1 VKFTKGRVAIA
12 YILLKKQIRLLCDG
26 SHYLRMETTIKFNE
40 LGLADYIMKAV
51 EDLGFEDATPIQSA
65 AIPVILSGRDVIGQ
79 AQTGTGKT
87 AAFGIPAI
95 EHVDADRRETQVL
108 ILCPTRELALQVKEQ
123 VTILAKHKK
132 GLLVTAIFGGES
144 YDRQLMNLK
153 KGTQIVVGTPGRV
166 MDHIER
172 KTLKLDSI
180 SMFILDEADEML
192 NMGFREDIEEIL
204 KHAPQERQTVLF
216 SATMSKDI
224 LNITKKFQKDP
235 ELIKVTKKEVTNEN
249 IEQTYYNV
257 RKEAKF
263 EVMTR
268 LIDVHE
274 LQLMLVFCNTKS
286 KVDEVVIELQ
296 EAGYAAEGLHGDLRQ
311 ASRNQVMNKFRNGN
325 TKILVATDVA
335 ARGIDVSGVDA
346 VFNFDLPMDLEYYVH
361 RIGRTGRAGKLG
373 KAFLLLT
380 RRDRSRMRDLEHYTK
395 SVIPQGK
402 IPTSADMIESKAK
415 NFAIKVKAS
424 IQEEG
429 NEQYEKIVEQLK
441 EEGFYTHHIMAAL
454 MRMQMGGE
462 RKSQFTDWELSDDKP
477 AGRDTKFSTRD
488 RGARAFESRT
498 EGRSGFGRDRAVPGG
513 TPRPAFREFSG
524 NRDGGSREGGFRDS
538 GKVGGSREGGSREG
552 FAPRVGAGQMG
563 AGQGS
568 GEPGMVRLFIN
579 LGRKD
584 NVSPN
589 HIVGAI
595 TSEAKIP
602 GRVIGQIDMYDKF
615 SFVEIPQR
623 DVAKVMTGM
632 RGKTINA
639 REASIEIAK

>member
-1 VKFTKGRVAIA
+1 MRFTKGRSQSPTF
-12 YILLKKQIRLLCDG
+12 YYKKQIRLLCDSG
-26 SHYLRMETTIKFNE
+26 HYLRMETIKFNE
-40 LGLADYIMKAV
+40 LDLADYIMKSV
-51 EDLGFEDATPIQSA
+51 EEMGFEDATPIQAA
-65 AIPVILSGRDVIGQ
+65 AIPVIKSGRDVIGQ

-95 EHVDADRRETQVL
+95 EHVDADRKETQVL

-123 VTILAKHKK
+123 ITILAKHKR

-166 MDHIER
+166 MDHIQR

-274 LQLMLVFCNTKS
+274 LQLMLVFCNTKA

-402 IPTSADMIESKAK
+402 IPTMADMNASKSK
-415 NFAIKVKAS
+415 NFAAKIKAN

-429 NEQYEKIVEQLK
+429 NEQYEAILEQLK
-441 EEGFYTHHIMAAL
+441 EEGLYTHHIMAAL
-454 MRMQMGGE
+454 MRMQMGSD
-462 RKSQFTDWELSDDKP
+462 RVSKMQDWELSDDKP
-477 AGRDTKFSTRD
+477 AGRDTKFGSSRDRD
-488 RGARAFESRT
+488 RGPSRGFESRSEGRGGFEGRS
-498 EGRSGFGRDRAVPGG
+498 EGRSGFGRDRAINSGG
-513 TPRPAFREFSG
+513 TGRPAFNDFG
-524 NRDGGSREGGFRDS
+524 RDGGVR
-538 GKVGGSREGGSREG
+538 KVGQGM
-552 FAPRVGAGQMG
+552 APRPGAGQMG
-563 AGQGS
+563 SGQGS

-623 DVAKVMTGM
+623 DVAKVVDGM

-639 REASIEIAK
+639 REANIEIAK